1 MTFIKVSSLY
11 ITFTYSKLYSLYQL
25 KSSFYVHP
33 SIETLNI
40 INSYIMMFLKPFEN
54 NLKDGQT
61 SKIE

>member
-1 MTFIKVSSLY
+1 MY